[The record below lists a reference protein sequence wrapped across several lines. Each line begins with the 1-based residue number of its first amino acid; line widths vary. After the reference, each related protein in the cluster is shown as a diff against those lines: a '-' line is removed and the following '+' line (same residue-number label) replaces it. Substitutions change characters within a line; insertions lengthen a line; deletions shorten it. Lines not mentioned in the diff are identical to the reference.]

1 MGFYKPEGYFQRILD
16 LQENRA
22 ACDKHVGSREMDYQ
36 PLFLHCQ
43 CGETPAR
50 IDEVG
55 FSAAHELVIHWW
67 CASCNHLVH
76 TAMPLADCWQVCPKP
91 PVEQTPVEVPY
102 STPSRFDDESFLRS
116 LGVRFPGADEG

>member
-1 MGFYKPEGYFQRILD
+1 
-16 LQENRA
+16 
-22 ACDKHVGSREMDYQ
+22 MDYQ

-67 CASCNHLVH
+67 CAACNHLVH

-91 PVEQTPVEVPY
+91 DHDLEQTLVQVPY
-102 STPSRFDDESFLRS
+102 SAAPPVQDDESFLRS